1 MGSRIEPAQVDV
13 SRDGRRTVDSRTNRL
28 ILARSDTVARDKLA
42 YDTTP
47 LSDGYRLSELQPFNV
62 TNPRATWKDVE
73 DNIFNANVAVARS
86 RLLKNMGFDPGQFN
100 CNQPFLRTRSFR
112 HSMVSSR

>member
-1 MGSRIEPAQVDV
+1 MFPAMVGV
-13 SRDGRRTVDSRTNRL
+13 RL
-28 ILARSDTVARDKLA
+28 TPAKASDPGPSETVARDKLA

-73 DNIFNANVAVARS
+73 DNILNANVAMARS

-100 CNQPFLRTRSFR
+100 CNQPFREDTIYPPQYGEFE
-112 HSMVSSR
+112 VKNGGE